1 MNSTSRS
8 LFVALALTSGLAS
21 CGSKAKITEVT
32 AEAPAVASAEAP
44 AAATTAP
51 ASPEPA
57 ASTQPAGTFDLS
69 TVPVSEANLGQFPYL
84 TVLKDYSVNTS
95 NSVSYDFERSYL
107 YDGKNIIAVEG
118 KVARQLISP
127 DNSDKKASQLMIQR
141 NYADLLKSLGA
152 VQVSTG
158 NTPQAAVD
166 KIGED
171 EFRKH
176 MKWAADPSDETD
188 TYVIRQKDK
197 EVWVQ
202 VTPLSDGNY
211 ALNVTER
218 AAMPQQA
225 GLMKAD
231 ELKKN

>member
-1 MNSTSRS
+1 MKSTFRS
-8 LFVALALTSGLAS
+8 LFVALALTSSFAS
-21 CGSKAKITEVT
+21 CGSKDKATEVT
-32 AEAPAVASAEAP
+32 VEAPVAASAEAP
-44 AAATTAP
+44 AATAAPASAETTAP
-51 ASPEPA
+51 
-57 ASTQPAGTFDLS
+57 TQPAGTFDLS
-69 TVPVSEANLGQFPYL
+69 AVPITSANLGQFPYL
-84 TVLKDYSVNTS
+84 TTLKGYSVNTS
-95 NSVSYDFERSYL
+95 NSTDYEFDRSYIF
-107 YDGKNIIAVEG
+107 DGKGIVGVEG
-118 KVARQLISP
+118 KVSRHLI
-127 DNSDKKASQLMIQR
+127 DADESDKKASPLMIQR
-141 NYADLLKSLGA
+141 NYAELLKGLGA
-152 VQVSTG
+152 VLVSTG
-158 NTPQAAVD
+158 KTPQAAID

-176 MKWAADPSDETD
+176 MKWAAEPDRETD

-202 VTPLSDGNY
+202 VAPIGSDGDY